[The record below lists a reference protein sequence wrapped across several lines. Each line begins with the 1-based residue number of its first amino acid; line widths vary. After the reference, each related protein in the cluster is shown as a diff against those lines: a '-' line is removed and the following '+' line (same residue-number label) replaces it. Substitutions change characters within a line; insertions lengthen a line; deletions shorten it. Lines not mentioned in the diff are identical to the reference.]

1 MSATTTTLLQDALA
15 TRKIAEVLTKDQ
27 LNQVW
32 ALLNAYCENGNDISV
47 SGFSEVLEA
56 QMGITDYIFACLVMD
71 GNDQQLVP
79 SDEYNELDENDQEA
93 FTAECME
100 ALYALN
106 A

>member
-1 MSATTTTLLQDALA
+1 MTTTITTLLEDAQAA
-15 TRKIAEVLTKDQ
+15 TKIAEGLSKDQ

-32 ALLNAYCENGNDISV
+32 TVRDTYSSGNDISV

-56 QMGITDYIFACLVMD
+56 KMGITDYIFACLLMD
-71 GNDQQLVP
+71 NHYEGFTDDNPDF
-79 SDEYNELDENDQEA
+79 EELTEVEQEA
-93 FTAECME
+93 FIAECKE